1 MPMGCVCSIYGE
13 MIIRDENDKLFCPG
27 CSKKRGEKDG
37 NDRLSKRRE
46 EDKGALQ

>member
-1 MPMGCVCSIYGE
+1 MPMGCVCNKCGD
-13 MIIRDENDKLFCPG
+13 MIVRGIDDKLFCPG
-27 CSKKRGEKDG
+27 CKKKRGEKDG